1 VHPEGGADRDHHS
14 PSIWPLG
21 FAVGVVVLLVGLIV
35 SPWILGGVGLVIA
48 IVFGTLWAREA
59 TREVRAPVE
68 PEPVVEEEPAP
79 PPHVPVEPEP
89 ARYPRNTFL
98 EGATLGF
105 GAVIGGL
112 VALPALGFM
121 ILPAFTDVKPYHVD
135 LGPLDNFPEGKFMIS
150 TFLLYPDQG
159 EVSRRTAFVR
169 NNGFKET
176 QPSFTVISN
185 TCAHLGCP
193 VQANGPVFDNQKKT
207 VSTEGGLEVTLI
219 PTSPAGFGCPCHGG
233 QYDTEG
239 NRTAGPPVRALDRYE
254 FSIVH
259 GHLWLGRIFSV
270 SSVSGTGA
278 DALIQKYVQH
288 YPGEHVDAPEG
299 WLYPLQPPRY

>member
-1 VHPEGGADRDHHS
+1 MDDTKQPS

-21 FAVGVVVLLVGLIV
+21 FAVGVVVLLVGLII
-35 SPWILGGVGLVIA
+35 SPWILGGIGLLIA
-48 IVFGTLWAREA
+48 IVFGALWARAA
-59 TREVRAPVE
+59 TSEVRVAP
-68 PEPVVEEEPAP
+68 PEPAVEEEPARP
-79 PPHVPVEPEP
+79 GHVPVEAEPEK
-89 ARYPRNTFL
+89 YPRNKFL
-98 EGATLGF
+98 EGATLGI
-105 GAVIGGL
+105 GAVIGGM
-112 VALPALGFM
+112 VTLPALGFM

-135 LGPLDNFPEGKFMIS
+135 LGPLENFPEGKYLIS
-150 TFLLYPDQG
+150 TFLLYPEQG

-169 NNGFKET
+169 NNGFKGD

-193 VQANGPVFDNQKKT
+193 VQANGPVFDDQKK
-207 VSTEGGLEVTLI
+207 VVPVGPLEVTLI

-270 SSVSGTGA
+270 STVSGTGA
-278 DALIQKYVQH
+278 DAQIQKYIQH
-288 YPGEHVDAPEG
+288 YPGQHVDAPEG

>member
-1 VHPEGGADRDHHS
+1 VDDRNQPS

-35 SPWILGGVGLVIA
+35 SPWFLGAIGLVIA
-48 IVFGTLWAREA
+48 IVFGALWAREA
-59 TREVRAPVE
+59 TREVRVAP
-68 PEPVVEEEPAP
+68 PEPVVEEEPARP
-79 PPHVPVEPEP
+79 SHVPVEPE
-89 ARYPRNTFL
+89 AEKFPRNKFL
-98 EGATLGF
+98 EGATLGV
-105 GAVIGGL
+105 GAVIGGM

-135 LGPLDNFPEGKFMIS
+135 LGPMDNFPEGKYLIS
-150 TFLLYPDQG
+150 TFLLYPEQG

-169 NNGFKET
+169 NNGFKGN
-176 QPSFTVISN
+176 QPSFTIISN

-193 VQANGPVFDNQKKT
+193 VQANGPVFDTQKKT
-207 VSTEGGLEVTLI
+207 LTESGLEVTLI
-219 PTSPAGFGCPCHGG
+219 PTQPAGFGCPCHGG

-259 GHLWLGRIFSV
+259 GNLWLGRIFSV
-270 SSVSGTGA
+270 STVAGTGA
-278 DALIQKYVQH
+278 DAQIQRYQQA
-288 YPGEHVDAPEG
+288 YPGEHLDAPEG

>member
-1 VHPEGGADRDHHS
+1 VQPDHGADRNNPA

-35 SPWILGGVGLVIA
+35 SPYILGAIGLVIA
-48 IVFGTLWAREA
+48 IVFGALWAREA
-59 TREVRAPVE
+59 TREVRAPAPAPELE
-68 PEPVVEEEPAP
+68 PEPERPS
-79 PPHVPVEPEP
+79 HFPVEPEP
-89 ARYPRNTFL
+89 ERYPRNKFL
-98 EGATLGF
+98 EGATLGV
-105 GAVIGGL
+105 GAVIGGM

-121 ILPAFTDVKPYHVD
+121 VLPAFTDVKPYHVD
-135 LGPLDNFPEGKFMIS
+135 LGPMENFPEGKYVIS

-169 NNGFKET
+169 NNGFKGA
-176 QPSFTVISN
+176 QPSFTIISN

-193 VQANGPVFDNQKKT
+193 VQANGPVFDDQKKT
-207 VSTEGGLEVTLI
+207 IQASGIEVTLI

-259 GHLWLGRIFSV
+259 GNLWLGRMFSV
-270 SSVSGTGA
+270 STVSGTGA
-278 DALIQKYVQH
+278 DARIKKYIQH

>member
-1 VHPEGGADRDHHS
+1 MQPDGGADRNQPS

-21 FAVGVVVLLVGLIV
+21 FAIGVVVLLVGLIV
-35 SPWILGGVGLVIA
+35 SPWLLGGIGLVIA
-48 IVFGTLWAREA
+48 IVFGALWAREA
-59 TREVRAPVE
+59 TREVRAP
-68 PEPVVEEEPAP
+68 AP
-79 PPHVPVEPEP
+79 PPEVEAEPARPSHVPVEPEP
-89 ARYPRNTFL
+89 ERFPRNKFL
-98 EGATLGF
+98 EGATLGV
-105 GAVIGGL
+105 GAVIGGM

-121 ILPAFTDVKPYHVD
+121 ILPAFTDVEPYHVD
-135 LGPLDNFPEGKFMIS
+135 LGPLDNFPEGKYMIS
-150 TFLLYPDQG
+150 TFLLYPEQG

-169 NNGFKET
+169 NNGFKGT
-176 QPSFTVISN
+176 QPSFTIISN

-193 VQANGPVFDNQKKT
+193 VQANGPVFDEQKKVLQPSGT
-207 VSTEGGLEVTLI
+207 EVTLI

-259 GHLWLGRIFSV
+259 GNLWLGRVFSV
-270 SSVSGTGA
+270 STVSGTGA
-278 DALIQKYVQH
+278 DARIQKYKQA
-288 YPGEHVDAPEG
+288 YPGEHVDGPEG

>member
-1 VHPEGGADRDHHS
+1 VESDGHQPS

-35 SPWILGGVGLVIA
+35 SPWLLGGIGLVIA
-48 IVFGTLWAREA
+48 IVFGALWAHEA
-59 TREVRAPVE
+59 TREVRVAPPE
-68 PEPVVEEEPAP
+68 PEVEEEPARP
-79 PPHVPVEPEP
+79 SHVPVEPE
-89 ARYPRNTFL
+89 AERFPRNKFL
-98 EGATLGF
+98 EGATLGV
-105 GAVIGGL
+105 GAVIGGM

-135 LGPLDNFPEGKFMIS
+135 LGPLDNFPEGKYLIS
-150 TFLLYPDQG
+150 TFLLYPEQG

-169 NNGFKET
+169 NNGFKGN
-176 QPSFTVISN
+176 QPSFTIISN

-193 VQANGPVFDNQKKT
+193 VQANGPVFDTQKKT
-207 VSTEGGLEVTLI
+207 LTESGLEVTLI
-219 PTSPAGFGCPCHGG
+219 PTQPAGFGCPCHGG

-259 GHLWLGRIFSV
+259 GNLWLGRIFSV
-270 SSVSGTGA
+270 STVAGTGA
-278 DALIQKYVQH
+278 DAQIQRYQQA
-288 YPGEHVDAPEG
+288 YPGEHLDAPEG